1 MLDLDVPGR
10 FSVLDPKGMLASI
23 ADLPEQ
29 CEDAWR
35 KVLHLDLPG
44 EHHQAGRMVIVGMG
58 GSAIGADLL
67 RTLVESDCPIPVSVH
82 RNYMLP
88 AYVDNQTLVIVCS
101 HSGNTEEALSGF
113 EDALR
118 RGAPVLAITTGGEL
132 WHRASQRG
140 LPVWSYHYP
149 AQPRAA
155 VGYSL
160 MYLLGVLQHLGF
172 VADKSLDVSEAI
184 SVMRQWQTEIG
195 ASVPVEQNAAKSL
208 AQKLHWR
215 LPVVYAAEHLSE
227 VARRWKGQLNEN
239 SKSWAVFDAL
249 PELDHNSVVGY
260 ALPATM
266 AKLVH
271 LVMLTSPLLHPRVLL
286 RFDITRALLA
296 REGIGHDT
304 VEARG
309 TSALAQALSLVHFG
323 DYVSYYLA
331 MLNAVDP
338 WSIGNIE
345 FVKDRLR
352 ASPSSRA

>member
-1 MLDLDVPGR
+1 MLDLDAPGR
-10 FSVLDPKGMLASI
+10 FRSLDPKGMLASI
-23 ADLPEQ
+23 AGLPQQ

-35 KVLHLDLPG
+35 KVRHLDLPG
-44 EHHQAGRMVIVGMG
+44 EHHHASKMVIVGMG

-67 RTLVESDCPIPVSVH
+67 RTLVEADCPIPIFVH

-88 AYVDNQTLVIVCS
+88 AFVDKRTLVIVCS
-101 HSGNTEEALSGF
+101 YSGNTEEALFGF

-118 RGAPVLAITTGGEL
+118 RGAPVLSITTGGEL
-132 WHRASQRG
+132 EHRASQHG

-149 AQPRAA
+149 TQPRAA

-160 MYLLGVLQHLGF
+160 MYLLGVLQHLGLIQ
-172 VADKSLDVSEAI
+172 DKSVDVAEAI
-184 SVMRQWQTEIG
+184 SVMRQWQMEVG

-208 AQKLHWR
+208 AQKVHGR

-227 VARRWKGQLNEN
+227 VARRWKGQFNEN
-239 SKSWAVFDAL
+239 SKSWAVFDTL
-249 PELDHNSVVGY
+249 PELDHNTVVGY
-260 ALPATM
+260 GLPAAL

-286 RFDITRALLA
+286 RFDITRALLG
-296 REGIGHDT
+296 RDGYGHDT

-309 TSALAQALSLVHFG
+309 RSALAQVLSLVHFG

-352 ASPSSRA
+352 SSPAIEA